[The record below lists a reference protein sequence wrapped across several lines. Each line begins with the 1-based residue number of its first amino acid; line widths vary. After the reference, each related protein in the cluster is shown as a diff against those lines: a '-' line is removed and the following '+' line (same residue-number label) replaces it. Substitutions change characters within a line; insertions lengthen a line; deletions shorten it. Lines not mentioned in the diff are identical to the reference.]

1 MSISNVNSGGQQ
13 LPSLAPELD
22 AKSVDSFAQTGKTQE
37 AAVNAIVSGPGLV
50 VTVKERQVFLDQ
62 MKELRE
68 GGLPGQEAAFAQ
80 MMKGYYDSM
89 SATIK
94 NLAPSEREKAL
105 KERKLEDLKKQI
117 KDLEAKKV
125 DLEEAM
131 TRFRNTVLAAADKA
145 LLEANMAKQRQEVV

>member
-1 MSISNVNSGGQQ
+1 MQQ
-13 LPSLAPELD
+13 DPERAATAQE
-22 AKSVDSFAQTGKTQE
+22 AKTIEYTTGLTPPTFETQE
-37 AAVNAIVSGPGLV
+37 VFDSTDPAQPTASLERNK
-50 VTVKERQVFLDQ
+50 TKETR
-62 MKELRE
+62 
-68 GGLPGQEAAFAQ
+68 
-80 MMKGYYDSM
+80 
-89 SATIK
+89 
-94 NLAPSEREKAL
+94 EREKAL